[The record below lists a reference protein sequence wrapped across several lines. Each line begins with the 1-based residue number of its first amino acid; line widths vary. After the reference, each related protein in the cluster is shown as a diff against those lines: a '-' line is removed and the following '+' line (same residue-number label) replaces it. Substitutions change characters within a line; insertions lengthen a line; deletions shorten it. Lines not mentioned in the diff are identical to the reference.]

1 MLEEDEDTGDD
12 SPVIMSK
19 KDEIEK
25 KLAEH
30 FGVTVGTSL
39 ITIIQG
45 NVTSTNTLQEALL
58 IAFSLTEEDLLAGLP
73 VENKTDIVVKAKGDQ
88 PAKTGQDIIEDIQAP
103 YHMMA
108 NIIHYY
114 IAGQIFTH
122 KTAEHLGDDD

>member
-19 KDEIEK
+19 KDEIHK

-30 FGVTVGTSL
+30 FGFSVGTSL

-45 NVTSTNTLQEALL
+45 GVTSTNTLREALQ
-58 IAFSLTEEDLLAGLP
+58 IAFSLTEEDLIAGLP

-103 YHMMA
+103 YHAMA

-114 IAGQIFTH
+114 IASQIFTH
-122 KTAEHLGDDD
+122 KIDMHYGDDD